1 MRVINKEN
9 LIAQLEFKDKDEL
22 IALVIKLINF
32 CEAVYLG
39 EEE

>member
-9 LIAQLEFKDKDEL
+9 LIASLQNKDKDEL
-22 IALVIKLINF
+22 ITIIKKLF
-32 CEAVYLG
+32 DMYEQVYSG